1 MECINKSK
9 SVCSSPHLL
18 AISHASPHS
27 SSPFCRDLNISMKR
41 LSEELAIEDARGEEQ
56 VQVIISLIKQ
66 RGQKV

>member
-1 MECINKSK
+1 
-9 SVCSSPHLL
+9 
-18 AISHASPHS
+18 
-27 SSPFCRDLNISMKR
+27 MKR